1 MRDLRG
7 SLTMLAERG
16 GPLTSGDLR
25 ERVAFDLAEVSAS
38 RGAHVAPRTAAM
50 RGTTVAIAAFVA
62 IVATIGL
69 VTWLGRSIVT
79 PPASVVTTSLPPP
92 TLTTVPSTTPAPTTT
107 IQQAAPVL
115 EPEEIVYPELT
126 WTRID
131 SAIPGSEGIQTM
143 GSVIHDGARFVAVG
157 SEETDAG
164 GRAAVWISSDGIEW
178 SRVDN
183 DESVFGGT
191 GMEDVVAGG
200 PGYVAVGTDW
210 SEPFGS
216 AHGVVWTSVDGEIWN
231 RSDSDDLESVLPFSG
246 VYSVIAGG
254 PGLVAVGWDF
264 DTETFEGNAAVWTSS
279 DGFSWDRVPDPD
291 GTFSRALMSD
301 VVAYEGGYVA
311 VGSGRGQLF
320 VGTRGC
326 TDGDICPAAAWTS
339 PDAVTW
345 TRIESSTFVGGFT
358 EASNM
363 SVSGPNI
370 VAGGFD
376 VGVASI
382 WTYDPDG
389 GWVRVP
395 HTGPLFG
402 ESFAV
407 DATALDGDRAIAVG
421 SRGNWETFQD
431 DGTFVEGDAIVWV
444 SADRGL
450 HWERADWDKA
460 FTTYMDPMAVML
472 DIVVVDGTFF
482 VVGAVGD
489 DEAVWIGQ
497 WANN

>member
-1 MRDLRG
+1 MKDLRD

-16 GPLTSGDLR
+16 GPLTSDGLR
-25 ERVAFDLAEVSAS
+25 ERVIFDLAEASAS
-38 RGAHVAPRTAAM
+38 RGVYAVPRTATM
-50 RGTTVAIAAFVA
+50 RGTAVAIAVFVA
-62 IVATIGL
+62 MVATIGL

-107 IQQAAPVL
+107 VQQAAPVL

-126 WTRID
+126 WSRID
-131 SAIPGSEGIQTM
+131 SATPGSDGRQTM
-143 GSVIHDGARFVAVG
+143 ESVIHDGERFVAVG
-157 SEETDAG
+157 SEETDTG
-164 GRAAVWISSDGIEW
+164 GRAAVWMSSDGIDW

-183 DESVFGGT
+183 DESAFGGA
-191 GMEDVVAGG
+191 GMADVVAGG
-200 PGYVAVGTDW
+200 PGYVAVGTAW

-216 AHGVVWTSVDGEIWN
+216 AHGVVWTSVDGEIWS
-231 RSDSDDLESVLPFSG
+231 RSDRDLLESVVPFSG

-279 DGFSWDRVPDPD
+279 DGFSWDRVADPD
-291 GTFSRALMSD
+291 GIFSRALMSD
-301 VVAYEGGYVA
+301 IVAYEGGYVA
-311 VGSGRGQLF
+311 TGSGRGQLF

-326 TDGDICPAAAWTS
+326 TGGDICPAAAWTS

-345 TRIESSTFVGGFT
+345 TRVESGAFAGEFT
-358 EASNM
+358 EASGL

-376 VGVASI
+376 VGAAI
-382 WTYDPDG
+382 WTYDPDN
-389 GWVRVP
+389 GWLRVP
-395 HTGPLFG
+395 HTGSLFG

-407 DATALDGDRAIAVG
+407 DATAIDGDRAIAVG

-472 DIVVVDGTFF
+472 DIVVVDNKFF

-497 WANN
+497 WADE